1 MNAMPEGKSSQAEE
15 NLWKRERAGLGPMK
29 QRRQGKRI
37 SGWLA
42 IDKPPGLTSTA
53 VVNVIKSLT
62 NADRVGHG
70 GTLDPLATGIL
81 PIALGQ
87 ATKVVQHVMNGLKN
101 YQFIVRWGE
110 ERDTDDSEGQ
120 VIATSDKR
128 PSVETITAALPAFT
142 GNIEQVPPRFSAIKL
157 QGKRAYDIARF
168 DGLEPTLKARQVHVH
183 SFTLISILD
192 VDHALFE
199 VCSGKGA
206 YMRALARDLARA
218 LGVTGHIV
226 QLRRTT
232 CGPFHVDMAIPLNKL
247 EEVSR
252 RTSVSQY
259 LLPATTALANIPALV
274 VSQQEASQL
283 DHGQPIP
290 VLRVLTR
297 NAHVPLT
304 AGDTVRAMTDGKVV
318 ALARIEGGELRPVRV
333 LNF

>member
-1 MNAMPEGKSSQAEE
+1 
-15 NLWKRERAGLGPMK
+15 MK
-29 QRRQGKRI
+29 QRRQGRRQGKRI

-70 GTLDPLATGIL
+70 GTLDPLATGVL
-81 PIALGQ
+81 PIAIGQ
-87 ATKVVQHVMNGLKN
+87 ATKVVQHVMDGLKN

-120 VIATSDKR
+120 VISTSDKR
-128 PSVETITAALPAFT
+128 PSVETIAAALPAFT
-142 GNIEQVPPRFSAIKL
+142 GKIEQVPPRFSAIKL
-157 QGKRAYDIARF
+157 KGKRAYDIARF
-168 DGLEPTLKARQVHVH
+168 DGLEPTLKARQVQVH

-232 CGPFHVDMAIPLNKL
+232 CGPFHVDMAIPLDKL
-247 EEVSR
+247 EEESR
-252 RTSVSQY
+252 STCTSVSQY
-259 LLPATTALANIPALV
+259 LLPAATALANIPALV
-274 VSQQEASQL
+274 VSQQEAYKL

-290 VLRVLTR
+290 VLGVLTR
-297 NAHVPLT
+297 NAQGPLT
-304 AGDTVRAMTDGKVV
+304 AGDTVRAMKDGKVV
-318 ALARIEGGELRPVRV
+318 ALARIEGGALRPVRI
-333 LNF
+333 LNC

>member
-1 MNAMPEGKSSQAEE
+1 M
-15 NLWKRERAGLGPMK
+15 
-29 QRRQGKRI
+29 RQGRQDKNI

-53 VVNVIKSLT
+53 VVNIIKRLT

-70 GTLDPLATGIL
+70 GTLDPLATGVL
-81 PIALGQ
+81 PIALGK
-87 ATKVVQHVMNGLKN
+87 ATKVVQHVMDGLKS

-128 PSVETITAALPAFT
+128 PSVETIVAALPRFT
-142 GNIEQVPPRFSAIKL
+142 GKIEQVPPRFSAIKL
-157 QGKRAYDIARF
+157 NGRRAYDIARCE
-168 DGLEPTLKARQVHVH
+168 GLEPTLKAREVYVH
-183 SFTLISILD
+183 SFTLLSLLD

-206 YMRALARDLARA
+206 YMRALARDVARA
-218 LGVTGHIV
+218 LGGAGHIV
-226 QLRRTT
+226 QLRRTI
-232 CGPFHVDMAIPLNKL
+232 CGPFHIDMAISLDKL

-259 LLPATTALANIPALV
+259 LLPATTALADIPALV
-274 VSQQEASQL
+274 VSQQEAYKL
-283 DHGQPIP
+283 DHGQPIS
-290 VLRVLTR
+290 VLRVLAR
-297 NAHVPLT
+297 NAQVPLT
-304 AGDTVRAMTDGKVV
+304 TGDTVRAMAEGKVV

-333 LNF
+333 LNC